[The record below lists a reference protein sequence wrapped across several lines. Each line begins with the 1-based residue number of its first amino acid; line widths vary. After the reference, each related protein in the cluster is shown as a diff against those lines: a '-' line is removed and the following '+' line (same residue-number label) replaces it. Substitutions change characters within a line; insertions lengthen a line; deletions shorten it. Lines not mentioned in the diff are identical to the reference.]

1 MERFLGTLENIR
13 CLSDVKDNRHA
24 YTRPESQI
32 QSRRRICAM
41 FSGCLRGLKDRPLA
55 TKCRKDM
62 SIVGES

>member
-13 CLSDVKDNRHA
+13 CLSDVKDNCH
-24 YTRPESQI
+24 TRPESQI
-32 QSRRRICAM
+32 QSRRRICAI